1 MSKIKGYY
9 LEAIRWLT
17 MSKDNRKDMM
27 EDKVDPVI
35 FPYSQSFYRVNMYLY
50 RVNIAKMS
58 KHT

>member
-27 EDKVDPVI
+27 EDKVDSVI
-35 FPYSQSFYRVNMYLY
+35 FPYSQLFYRVNMYLY